1 MTAEVG
7 AKAAQ
12 LRRRILFGR
21 PLETGAQVV
30 TEASGEQALLT
41 GIGGDELRLPLV
53 NDLQLVLDVAQEQV
67 GFGERGRLSP
77 LEKPDVGER
86 AQRLER
92 GAAAQPLVASSV
104 NELQRLRDEL
114 DLADSPRPELDVP
127 VEAGA

>member
-1 MTAEVG
+1 MTKEVG

-21 PLETGAQVV
+21 TLQTGAQVV
-30 TEASGEQALLT
+30 TEASGQQALLA

-67 GFGERGRLSP
+67 GFGE
-77 LEKPDVGER
+77 
-86 AQRLER
+86 QRLER

-114 DLADSPRPELDVP
+114 DLADPPRPELDVT

>member
-1 MTAEVG
+1 M
-7 AKAAQ
+7 
-12 LRRRILFGR
+12 
-21 PLETGAQVV
+21 V
-30 TEASGEQALLT
+30 TEASGQQALLA

-114 DLADSPRPELDVP
+114 DLADSPRPELDVT